1 LVTALSDQTDFK
13 VAVDVNML
21 TLGINYGSHDSA
33 AAIARDGDILF
44 ATAEERLSRRKHD
57 GSFPLLAIRACLAH
71 AEVEVEALDEV
82 AFGWQPAATIR
93 SADMRNYVTGAYPMN
108 WWGILWAQSV
118 GRIEEYQKNGERL
131 FRRHV
136 GSPKNGFK
144 RIDHHYAHALS
155 AYPVS
160 GFDEATVVVID
171 GRGAWE
177 ATSIWHGK
185 GSELRLVDM
194 VRWPNSIGLFYAQFT
209 AWLGFERYQ
218 DEWKV
223 MGLAPYGGPGVDLGS
238 FINVANGEYSVNSRL
253 FLKMPDLSGIEKAL
267 GRARKPDE
275 PLSNRHRDVAW
286 AVQDACERAEL
297 AVIKRAISL
306 TGSRNLCLAGGVA
319 LNSKANGLILSRGL
333 VDRIFIQPAA
343 TDDGVAIG
351 AALSAPVAAGFCC
364 REMTKA
370 YLGTGSSSEEIEAT
384 LRTYKL
390 SYQWL
395 DNPAETAA
403 DLLARGKLI
412 GWYQGREEFGPRALG
427 NRSILADPRDA
438 RNRDRVNNA
447 VKFREE
453 WRPFAPSVLE
463 EAGTSLF
470 ENYHTTPF
478 MTLTFQVRSE
488 KKAAIAAAVHVDGS
502 ARVQSVTRDQNERY
516 YDLIKAFA
524 GKTGVPAVLNT
535 SFNLKGEAI
544 VNSPFDAIRTFY
556 TSGLDALILDRYLI
570 AKAAPTNRASDTER
584 TKVIVGAEAEFQ

>member
-1 LVTALSDQTDFK
+1 
-13 VAVDVNML
+13 ML

-33 AAIARDGDILF
+33 AAIARDGEILF
-44 ATAEERLSRRKHD
+44 ATAEERLSRNKHD
-57 GSFPLLAIRACLAH
+57 GGFPLHATRAALAH
-71 AEVEVEALDEV
+71 AEAELADLDEV
-82 AFGWQPAATIR
+82 AFGWQPPATIR
-93 SADMRNYVTGAYPMN
+93 SADLRNYLTGAHPMG
-108 WWGILWAQSV
+108 WREALKAQTV
-118 GRIEEYQKNGERL
+118 GRILEYQRDGERL
-131 FRRHV
+131 FRRHL
-136 GSPKNGFK
+136 GSPRNGFK

-185 GSELRLVDM
+185 GAELKLIEM

-209 AWLGFERYQ
+209 WWLGFERFQ

-223 MGLAPYGGPGVDLGS
+223 MGLAPYGGPGVDLGG
-238 FINVANGEYSVNSRL
+238 FISVSDGQYSVNSQL
-253 FLKMPDLSGIEKAL
+253 LLQNLPGIEKVL
-267 GRARKPDE
+267 GPARRHDE
-275 PLSNRHRDVAW
+275 PLSDRHRDVAW

-297 AVIKRAISL
+297 AVIKRAVSL

-319 LNSKANGLILSRGL
+319 LNSKANGLILSEGL
-333 VDRIFIQPAA
+333 VDRIFVQPAA

-351 AALSAPVAAGFCC
+351 AALAAPVAAGLRCG
-364 REMTKA
+364 EMTKA
-370 YLGTGSSSEEIEAT
+370 YLGSQSAPEEIEAL

-390 SYQWL
+390 SYERL
-395 DNPAETAA
+395 DDPAETAA
-403 DLLARGKLI
+403 ELLIQGKLI

-427 NRSILADPRDA
+427 NRSILADPRDV

-447 VKFREE
+447 VKFRED

-463 EAGTSLF
+463 EAGASLF
-470 ENYHTTPF
+470 KNYHTTPF
-478 MTLTFQVRSE
+478 MTLTFQVRPE
-488 KKAAIAAAVHVDGS
+488 KKDAIAAAVHVDGS

-516 YDLIKAFA
+516 YDLIRSFGA
-524 GKTGVPAVLNT
+524 KTGVPAVLNT
-535 SFNLKGEAI
+535 SFNLKGEPI

-570 AKAAPTNRASDTER
+570 AKTMPSRIKQQYEEDKKGHRRESQSYSEGALAR
-584 TKVIVGAEAEFQ
+584 TLWR

>member
-1 LVTALSDQTDFK
+1 
-13 VAVDVNML
+13 ML

-33 AAIARDGDILF
+33 AAIALDGEILF
-44 ATAEERLSRRKHD
+44 ATAEERLTRTKHD
-57 GSFPLLAIRACLAH
+57 GGFPVHAIRAAFAH
-71 AEVEVEALDEV
+71 AEVKLADLDQV
-82 AFGWQPAATIR
+82 AFGWQPLAAVR
-93 SADMRNYVTGAYPMN
+93 SVDLRNYLTGAHPMR
-108 WWGILWAQSV
+108 WREALKAQTV
-118 GRIEEYQKNGERL
+118 GRIVEYQRDGERL

-185 GSELRLVDM
+185 GTELKLIDM
-194 VRWPNSIGLFYAQFT
+194 IRWPNSIGLFYAQFT
-209 AWLGFERYQ
+209 WWLGFERFQ

-223 MGLAPYGGPGVDLGS
+223 MGLAPYGGPGIDLGG
-238 FINVANGEYSVNSRL
+238 FIRVSDGQYSVNSRL
-253 FLKMPDLSGIEKAL
+253 LLQNLYGIEKVL
-267 GRARKPDE
+267 GPARKPDE
-275 PLSNRHRDVAW
+275 SLSDRHRDVAW

-297 AVIKRAISL
+297 AVIRRAVSL

-319 LNSKANGLILSRGL
+319 LNSKANGLILSERL

-351 AALSAPVAAGFCC
+351 AALAAPVAAGFRCG
-364 REMTKA
+364 EMTKA
-370 YLGTGSSSEEIEAT
+370 YLGSQSAPQEIEAA

-390 SYQWL
+390 SYERL
-395 DNPAETAA
+395 DDSAETAA
-403 DLLARGKLI
+403 ELLTKGKLI

-427 NRSILADPRDA
+427 NRSILADPRDV

-447 VKFREE
+447 VKFRED

-463 EAGTSLF
+463 EAGASLF
-470 ENYHTTPF
+470 ESYHTTPF
-478 MTLTFQVRSE
+478 MTLTFQVRPE
-488 KKAAIAAAVHVDGS
+488 KKEAIAAAVHVDGS

-516 YDLIKAFA
+516 YDLIKNFA
-524 GKTGVPAVLNT
+524 VRTGVPAVLNT
-535 SFNLKGEAI
+535 SFNLKGEPI

-556 TSGLDALILDRYLI
+556 TSGLDGLFLDRWLI
-570 AKAAPTNRASDTER
+570 QKTPSPKIKQQYGDDKKDDSRSQSQSSDE
-584 TKVIVGAEAEFQ
+584 GALAGTLWS

>member
-1 LVTALSDQTDFK
+1 
-13 VAVDVNML
+13 ML

-33 AAIARDGDILF
+33 AAIARDGEILF
-44 ATAEERLSRRKHD
+44 ATAEERLSRNKHD
-57 GSFPLLAIRACLAH
+57 GGFPVRAIKAALAH
-71 AEVEVEALDEV
+71 AEAQLADLDEV
-82 AFGWQPAATIR
+82 AFGWQPSATVR
-93 SADMRNYVTGAYPMN
+93 STDMRNYLSGAHPMG
-108 WWGILWAQSV
+108 WREALKAQTV
-118 GRIEEYQKNGERL
+118 GRIVEYQRDGERL
-131 FRRHV
+131 FRRHL

-144 RIDHHYAHALS
+144 RINHHYAHALS

-160 GFDEATVVVID
+160 GFDEATVAVID

-185 GSELRLVDM
+185 GTELRLLDM

-209 AWLGFERYQ
+209 WWLGFERFQ

-223 MGLAPYGGPGVDLGS
+223 MGLAPYGGPGIDLGD
-238 FINVANGEYSVNSRL
+238 FISVSDGKYSVNSRL
-253 FLKMPDLSGIEKAL
+253 LLQELAGIERVL
-267 GRARKPDE
+267 GPARKPDE
-275 PLSNRHRDVAW
+275 SLSDRHRDVAW

-297 AVIKRAISL
+297 AVIRRAISL

-319 LNSKANGLILSRGL
+319 LNSKANGLILSERL

-351 AALSAPVAAGFCC
+351 AALAAPVAAGC
-364 REMTKA
+364 RCEEMTKA
-370 YLGTGSSSEEIEAT
+370 YLGSQSAPQDIEAA

-390 SYQWL
+390 SYERL
-395 DNPAETAA
+395 DHPAEMAA
-403 DLLARGKLI
+403 ELLSNGKLI

-427 NRSILADPRDA
+427 NRSILADPRDV

-463 EAGTSLF
+463 EAGPSLF

-478 MTLTFQVRSE
+478 MTLTFQVRPE
-488 KKAAIAAAVHVDGS
+488 KKDAIAAAVHVDGS
-502 ARVQSVTRDQNERY
+502 ARVQSVTHDQNERY
-516 YDLIKAFA
+516 YDLIKSFA
-524 GKTGVPAVLNT
+524 AKTGVPAVLNT
-535 SFNLKGEAI
+535 SFNLKGEPI

-556 TSGLDALILDRYLI
+556 TSGLDVLILDRCLI
-570 AKAAPTNRASDTER
+570 AKALPSNIKQRQGEDK
-584 TKVIVGAEAEFQ
+584 KVRVDAELQ

>member
-1 LVTALSDQTDFK
+1 
-13 VAVDVNML
+13 ML
-21 TLGINYGSHDSA
+21 TLGINHGIHDSA
-33 AAIARDGDILF
+33 AAIARDGEILF
-44 ATAEERLSRRKHD
+44 ATAEERLSRKKHD
-57 GSFPLLAIRACLAH
+57 GGFPVLAVKACLMH
-71 AEVEVEALDEV
+71 AGAELADLDEV
-82 AFGWQPAATIR
+82 AFGWQSERAVRA
-93 SADMRNYVTGAYPMN
+93 ADMRSFFRGAHPMG
-108 WWGILWAQSV
+108 WSGVLRAQTF
-118 GRIEEYQKNGERL
+118 GRIEAYQRNSERL
-131 FRRHV
+131 FRRYV
-136 GSPKNGFK
+136 GPPKKGFK

-185 GSELRLVDM
+185 GDELRLIDM

-209 AWLGFERYQ
+209 WWLGFERFQ

-223 MGLAPYGGPGVDLGS
+223 MGLAAYGEPGVDLGA
-238 FINVANGEYSVNSRL
+238 FISVSDGHYSVNARL
-253 FLKMPDLSGIEKAL
+253 LLDDLSRIEKAL
-267 GRARKPDE
+267 GPARKADE
-275 PLSNRHRDVAW
+275 PLSDRHRDVAW

-297 AVIKRAISL
+297 AVIRRAVSL

-319 LNSKANGLILSRGL
+319 LNSKANGLILRERL

-351 AALSAPVAAGFCC
+351 AALAAPVAAGFRCG
-364 REMTKA
+364 EMTRA
-370 YLGTGSSSEEIEAT
+370 YLGSQSAPDEIEVL

-390 SYQWL
+390 SYERL
-395 DNPAETAA
+395 DDPAERAA
-403 DLLARGKLI
+403 KLLTEGKLI

-427 NRSILADPRDA
+427 NRSILADPRDV
-438 RNRDRVNNA
+438 RNRDRVNSA
-447 VKFREE
+447 VKFRED

-463 EAGTSLF
+463 EAGASLF

-478 MTLTFQVRSE
+478 MTLTFQVKPE

-516 YDLIKAFA
+516 YDLIKNFA
-524 GKTGVPAVLNT
+524 AKTGVPAVLNT
-535 SFNLKGEAI
+535 SFNLKGEPI

-556 TSGLDALILDRYLI
+556 TSGLDALFLDRYLI
-570 AKAAPTNRASDTER
+570 NKTQPGN
-584 TKVIVGAEAEFQ
+584 Q

>member
-1 LVTALSDQTDFK
+1 
-13 VAVDVNML
+13 ML

-33 AAIARDGDILF
+33 AAIARDGEILF
-44 ATAEERLSRRKHD
+44 ATAEERLSRKKHD
-57 GSFPLLAIRACLAH
+57 GGFPVLAIRACLAH
-71 AEVEVEALDEV
+71 AGAELADLDEV
-82 AFGWQPAATIR
+82 AFGWQSAAAVR
-93 SADMRNYVTGAYPMN
+93 SADMRNFFTGAHRMG
-108 WWGILWAQSV
+108 WWGVLRAQSI
-118 GRIEEYQKNGERL
+118 GRIEAYQKDGERL
-131 FRRHV
+131 FRRYV
-136 GSPKNGFK
+136 GPPKNGFK

-160 GFDEATVVVID
+160 GFDEATMVVID

-185 GSELRLVDM
+185 GGELKLIEM

-209 AWLGFERYQ
+209 WWLGFERFQ

-223 MGLAPYGGPGVDLGS
+223 MGLAPYGGPGVDLGG
-238 FINVANGEYSVNSRL
+238 FISVFDGHYSVNARLLLDDPSR
-253 FLKMPDLSGIEKAL
+253 IEKVL
-267 GRARKPDE
+267 GPARKADE
-275 PLSNRHRDVAW
+275 PLSDRHRDVAW

-297 AVIKRAISL
+297 AVIRRAVSL

-319 LNSKANGLILSRGL
+319 LNSKANGLILSERL
-333 VDRIFIQPAA
+333 INRIFIQPAA

-351 AALSAPVAAGFCC
+351 AALAAPVAAGFRC

-370 YLGTGSSSEEIEAT
+370 YLGTQSAPDEIEAL

-390 SYQWL
+390 SYKRL

-403 DLLARGKLI
+403 ELLAEGKLI

-427 NRSILADPRDA
+427 NRSILADPRDV

-447 VKFREE
+447 VKFRED

-463 EAGTSLF
+463 EAGASLF

-478 MTLTFQVRSE
+478 MTLTFQVRPE

-516 YDLIKAFA
+516 YDLIKNFA
-524 GKTGVPAVLNT
+524 AKTGVPAVLNT
-535 SFNLKGEAI
+535 SFNLKGEPI

-570 AKAAPTNRASDTER
+570 SKIPPSN
-584 TKVIVGAEAEFQ
+584 

>member
-1 LVTALSDQTDFK
+1 
-13 VAVDVNML
+13 ML

-33 AAIARDGDILF
+33 AAIARDGEILF
-44 ATAEERLSRRKHD
+44 ATAEERLSRKKHD
-57 GSFPLLAIRACLAH
+57 SGFPLHAIRACLAH
-71 AEVEVEALDEV
+71 AGVELANLDEV
-82 AFGWQPAATIR
+82 AFGWQHSGATR
-93 SADMRNYVTGAYPMN
+93 SADMRDFFTGSHPMG
-108 WWGILWAQSV
+108 WWAALRAQTV
-118 GRIEEYQKNGERL
+118 GRIEEYQRDGERL
-131 FRRHV
+131 FRRHF
-136 GSPKNGFK
+136 GSPKAGFK

-185 GSELRLVDM
+185 GRELKLIEM
-194 VRWPNSIGLFYAQFT
+194 IRWPNSIGLFYAQFT
-209 AWLGFERYQ
+209 WWLGFERFQ

-223 MGLAPYGGPGVDLGS
+223 MGLAPYGRRGVDLGG
-238 FINVANGEYSVNSRL
+238 FISVSDGKYSVNSRL
-253 FLKMPDLSGIEKAL
+253 LLSGGVSGIEREL
-267 GRARKPDE
+267 GRARQPDE
-275 PLSNRHRDVAW
+275 PLSDRHRDVAW

-297 AVIKRAISL
+297 ALIKRAVSL

-343 TDDGVAIG
+343 SDDGVAVG
-351 AALSAPVAAGFCC
+351 AALAAPVAAGLRCG
-364 REMTKA
+364 EMSKA
-370 YLGTGSSSEEIEAT
+370 YLGVQSTSRDIEAV
-384 LRTYKL
+384 LQTYKL
-390 SYQWL
+390 SYQSL
-395 DNPAETAA
+395 GNPADTAA
-403 DLLARGKLI
+403 DLLVRDQLI

-427 NRSILADPRDA
+427 NRSILADPRDV

-447 VKFREE
+447 VKFRED

-478 MTLTFQVRSE
+478 MTLTFQVRPE

-516 YDLIKAFA
+516 YDLIKSFA
-524 GKTGVPAVLNT
+524 AKTGVPAVLNT
-535 SFNLKGEAI
+535 SFNLKGEPI

-570 AKAAPTNRASDTER
+570 SKNPPSKTFIEPER
-584 TKVIVGAEAEFQ
+584 TKVAVGAEL

>member
-1 LVTALSDQTDFK
+1 
-13 VAVDVNML
+13 ML

-33 AAIARDGDILF
+33 AAIARDGEILF
-44 ATAEERLSRRKHD
+44 AAAEERLSRKKHD
-57 GSFPLLAIRACLAH
+57 SGFPLHAIRACLVH
-71 AEVEVEALDEV
+71 AGVELADLDEV
-82 AFGWQPAATIR
+82 AFGWQQSSAVRT
-93 SADMRNYVTGAYPMN
+93 ADMRDFFTGSHPMG
-108 WWGILWAQSV
+108 WWAALRAQTV
-118 GRIEEYQKNGERL
+118 GRIEEYQRDGERL

-136 GSPKNGFK
+136 GSPKNGIK

-185 GSELRLVDM
+185 GTELKLIDM

-209 AWLGFERYQ
+209 WWLGFERFQ

-238 FINVANGEYSVNSRL
+238 FITVSDERYSVNSRQL
-253 FLKMPDLSGIEKAL
+253 LSGGVSGIEKEL

-275 PLSNRHRDVAW
+275 PLLDRHRDVAW

-297 AVIKRAISL
+297 EVIKRAVSL

-319 LNSKANGLILSRGL
+319 LNSKANGLILSRRL

-351 AALSAPVAAGFCC
+351 AALAAPVTAGFRCQ
-364 REMTKA
+364 EMTQA
-370 YLGTGSSSEEIEAT
+370 YLGAQAAPRDIEAA
-384 LRTYKL
+384 LQTYKL
-390 SYQWL
+390 SYQSL
-395 DNPAETAA
+395 ANPADTAA
-403 DLLARGKLI
+403 DLLVRDQLI

-427 NRSILADPRDA
+427 NRSILADPRDV

-478 MTLTFQVRSE
+478 MTLTFQVRPE

-516 YDLIKAFA
+516 YDLIKSFA
-524 GKTGVPAVLNT
+524 ARTGVPAVLNT
-535 SFNLKGEAI
+535 SFNLKGEPI

-570 AKAAPTNRASDTER
+570 AKTSPSNRTTDTES
-584 TKVIVGAEAEFQ
+584 TKVIVGAEPEVQ

>member
-1 LVTALSDQTDFK
+1 
-13 VAVDVNML
+13 ML

-33 AAIARDGDILF
+33 AAIARDGEILF
-44 ATAEERLSRRKHD
+44 AAAEERLSRKKHD
-57 GSFPLLAIRACLAH
+57 AGFPLNAIKASLTHARAELQH
-71 AEVEVEALDEV
+71 LDEV
-82 AFGWQPAATIR
+82 AFGWQPFATVR
-93 SADMRNYVTGAYPMN
+93 STDLRNYLTGAHPMG
-108 WWGILWAQSV
+108 WREALKAQTV
-118 GRIEEYQKNGERL
+118 GRILEYQTDGERL
-131 FRRHV
+131 FSRHL
-136 GSPKNGFK
+136 GTPKNGFK

-185 GSELRLVDM
+185 GRELRLVEM

-209 AWLGFERYQ
+209 WWLGFEKFQ

-223 MGLAPYGGPGVDLGS
+223 MGLAPYGGPGIDLSG
-238 FINVANGEYSVNSRL
+238 FISVSDGHYSVNARL
-253 FLKMPDLSGIEKAL
+253 LLDDLSRIETAL
-267 GRARKPDE
+267 GPARKPDE
-275 PLSNRHRDVAW
+275 PLLDRHRDVAW
-286 AVQDACERAEL
+286 AVQNACERAEL
-297 AVIKRAISL
+297 AVIKRAVSL

-319 LNSKANGLILSRGL
+319 LNSKANGLILSERL

-351 AALSAPVAAGFCC
+351 AALAAPVAAGLRCG
-364 REMTKA
+364 EMTKA
-370 YLGTGSSSEEIEAT
+370 YLGSQSGTNEIEAL

-390 SYQWL
+390 DYETL
-395 DNPAETAA
+395 DDPAETAA
-403 DLLARGKLI
+403 ELLTEGKLI

-427 NRSILADPRDA
+427 NRSILADPRDV

-447 VKFREE
+447 VKFRED

-463 EAGTSLF
+463 EAGASLF

-478 MTLTFQVRSE
+478 MTLTFQVKPE
-488 KKAAIAAAVHVDGS
+488 KKEDIAAAVHVDGS

-516 YDLIKAFA
+516 YDLIKSFA
-524 GKTGVPAVLNT
+524 ERTGVPAVLNT
-535 SFNLKGEAI
+535 SFNLKGEPI
-544 VNSPFDAIRTFY
+544 VNSPFDAVRTFY

-570 AKAAPTNRASDTER
+570 AKALPL
-584 TKVIVGAEAEFQ
+584 

>member
-1 LVTALSDQTDFK
+1 
-13 VAVDVNML
+13 ML

-33 AAIARDGDILF
+33 AAVARDGEIMF
-44 ATAEERLSRRKHD
+44 ATAEERLSRKKHD
-57 GSFPLLAIRACLAH
+57 SGFPLHAIRACLAH
-71 AEVEVEALDEV
+71 AGAELADFDEV
-82 AFGWQPAATIR
+82 AFGWQQFAAAR
-93 SADMRNYVTGAYPMN
+93 SADLRDYLTGVHPM
-108 WWGILWAQSV
+108 GLRSALRAQSV
-118 GRIEEYQKNGERL
+118 GRIEEYQRDGERL
-131 FRRHV
+131 FRRHF
-136 GSPKNGFK
+136 GSPRNGFK

-177 ATSIWHGK
+177 ATSIWYGK
-185 GSELRLVDM
+185 GGQLKLIEM

-209 AWLGFERYQ
+209 AWLGFERFQ

-238 FINVANGEYSVNSRL
+238 FIGVSNGKYSVNSRL
-253 FLKMPDLSGIEKAL
+253 LLNRPDLSGIEKGL
-267 GRARKPDE
+267 GPARKPDE
-275 PLSNRHRDVAW
+275 PLSDRHRDVAW

-297 AVIKRAISL
+297 AVISRAISL

-319 LNSKANGLILSRGL
+319 LNSKANGLILSQKL

-351 AALSAPVAAGFCC
+351 AALAAPVAAGFRCG
-364 REMTKA
+364 EMTKA
-370 YLGTGSSSEEIEAT
+370 YLGSQSKPEEIEAA

-390 SYQWL
+390 SYQRL
-395 DNPAETAA
+395 DNPAEQAA
-403 DLLARGKLI
+403 ELLANGQLI

-447 VKFREE
+447 VKFRED

-478 MTLTFQVRSE
+478 MTLTFQVKPE

-516 YDLIKAFA
+516 YDLIKSFA
-524 GKTGVPAVLNT
+524 AKTDVPAVLNT
-535 SFNLKGEAI
+535 SFNLKGEPI

-570 AKAAPTNRASDTER
+570 
-584 TKVIVGAEAEFQ
+584 TKSSPANITSRGSVKQAQTGMLVP

>member
-1 LVTALSDQTDFK
+1 
-13 VAVDVNML
+13 ML

-33 AAIARDGDILF
+33 AAIAQDGEILF
-44 ATAEERLSRRKHD
+44 ATAEERLSRKKHD
-57 GSFPLLAIRACLAH
+57 GAFPLHAIRACLAH
-71 AEVEVEALDEV
+71 VRAELSDLDEV
-82 AFGWQPAATIR
+82 AFGWQPAAATR
-93 SADMRNYVTGAYPMN
+93 AVDLRNYLTGAHPMG
-108 WWGILWAQSV
+108 WWQALRAQSI
-118 GRIEEYQKNGERL
+118 GRIEEYQNNGERL
-131 FRRHV
+131 FCRHI
-136 GSPKNGFK
+136 GSPRNGFR
-144 RIDHHYAHALS
+144 RIDHHFAHALS

-185 GSELRLVDM
+185 GTKLKLIDM

-209 AWLGFERYQ
+209 GWLGFERYQ

-238 FINVANGEYSVNSRL
+238 FISVSDGKYSINSRL
-253 FLKMPDLSGIEKAL
+253 LLKGPDLSGIEKGL
-267 GRARKPDE
+267 GRAREPDE
-275 PLSNRHRDVAW
+275 PLLDRHRNVAW

-297 AVIKRAISL
+297 AVVTRAISL

-319 LNSKANGLILSRGL
+319 LNSKANGLILGRKL

-351 AALSAPVAAGFCC
+351 AALSAHVAAGLRCG
-364 REMTKA
+364 EMTNA
-370 YLGTGSSSEEIEAT
+370 YLGSGSAAEEIEGT
-384 LRTYKL
+384 LRSYKL
-390 SYQWL
+390 SYQQL

-403 DLLARGKLI
+403 DLLARGNLI
-412 GWYQGREEFGPRALG
+412 GWYQGRGEFGPRALG
-427 NRSILADPRDA
+427 NRSILADPRDV

-447 VKFREE
+447 VKFRED

-463 EAGTSLF
+463 EAGASFF

-478 MTLTFQVRSE
+478 MTLTFQVRPT
-488 KKAAIAAAVHVDGS
+488 KKAEIAAAVHVDGS
-502 ARVQSVTRDQNERY
+502 ARVQSVRRDQNERY
-516 YDLIKAFA
+516 YDLIKTFA
-524 GKTGVPAVLNT
+524 ARTGVPAVLNT
-535 SFNLKGEAI
+535 SFNLKGEPI

-570 AKAAPTNRASDTER
+570 SKNPQSNTFGETEKTKITAA
-584 TKVIVGAEAEFQ
+584 AEA

>member
-1 LVTALSDQTDFK
+1 
-13 VAVDVNML
+13 ML

-33 AAIARDGDILF
+33 AAIARDGEILF
-44 ATAEERLSRRKHD
+44 ATAEERLSRKKHD
-57 GSFPLLAIRACLAH
+57 GGFPLLAIKACLAH
-71 AEVEVEALDEV
+71 AGAKLVDLDEV
-82 AFGWQPAATIR
+82 AFGWQSASATR
-93 SADMRNYVTGAYPMN
+93 SADMRNFFTDAHPMG
-108 WWGILWAQSV
+108 WWGVLRAQSV
-118 GRIEEYQKNGERL
+118 GRIEEYQRDGERL

-136 GSPKNGFK
+136 GQPKNGFK

-185 GSELRLVDM
+185 GSELRLVEM
-194 VRWPNSIGLFYAQFT
+194 IRWPNSVGLFYAQFT
-209 AWLGFERYQ
+209 WWLGFERFQ

-223 MGLAPYGGPGVDLGS
+223 MGLAPYGGPGVDLGG
-238 FINVANGEYSVNSRL
+238 FIRVSDGHYSVNAPL
-253 FLKMPDLSGIEKAL
+253 LLDDLSRIEKVL
-267 GRARKPDE
+267 GPARKVDE
-275 PLSNRHRDVAW
+275 PLSVRHRDVAW

-297 AVIKRAISL
+297 AIIGRAVSL

-319 LNSKANGLILSRGL
+319 LNSKANGLILSQRL

-343 TDDGVAIG
+343 TDDGVSIG
-351 AALSAPVAAGFCC
+351 AALAAPVAAGFRCG
-364 REMTKA
+364 EMTKA
-370 YLGTGSSSEEIEAT
+370 YLGSQAPSDEIET
-384 LRTYKL
+384 VLRTYKL
-390 SYQWL
+390 SYTRL
-395 DNPAETAA
+395 DDPAETAA
-403 DLLARGKLI
+403 DLLTRGKLI

-427 NRSILADPRDA
+427 NRSILADPRDVQ
-438 RNRDRVNNA
+438 NRDRVNNA
-447 VKFREE
+447 VKFRED

-463 EAGTSLF
+463 EAGASLF

-478 MTLTFQVRSE
+478 MTLTFQVKPE

-516 YDLIKAFA
+516 YDLIKNFA
-524 GKTGVPAVLNT
+524 AKTGVPAVLNT
-535 SFNLKGEAI
+535 SFNLKGEPI

-570 AKAAPTNRASDTER
+570 AKTSPSNINQRP
-584 TKVIVGAEAEFQ
+584 

>member
-1 LVTALSDQTDFK
+1 
-13 VAVDVNML
+13 ML

-33 AAIARDGDILF
+33 AAIARDGEILF
-44 ATAEERLSRRKHD
+44 ATAEERLSRKKHD
-57 GSFPLLAIRACLAH
+57 SGFPLHAIRACLVH
-71 AEVEVEALDEV
+71 AGVELADLDEV
-82 AFGWQPAATIR
+82 AFGWQHSSAVR
-93 SADMRNYVTGAYPMN
+93 SADMRDFFTGSHPMG
-108 WWGILWAQSV
+108 WWAALRAQTV
-118 GRIEEYQKNGERL
+118 GRIEEYQRDGERL

-185 GSELRLVDM
+185 GRELKLIDM

-209 AWLGFERYQ
+209 WWLGFERFQ

-238 FINVANGEYSVNSRL
+238 FISVSDGKYSVNSRL
-253 FLKMPDLSGIEKAL
+253 LLSGGVSGIEKEL

-275 PLSNRHRDVAW
+275 PLLDRHRDVAW

-297 AVIKRAISL
+297 AVIKRAVSL

-319 LNSKANGLILSRGL
+319 LNSKANGLILSRRL

-351 AALSAPVAAGFCC
+351 AALAAPVAAGFRCQ
-364 REMTKA
+364 EMTKA
-370 YLGTGSSSEEIEAT
+370 YLGAQAAPREIEAA
-384 LRTYKL
+384 LQTYKL
-390 SYQWL
+390 SYQSL
-395 DNPAETAA
+395 ANPADTAA
-403 DLLARGKLI
+403 DLLVRDQLI

-427 NRSILADPRDA
+427 NRSILADPRDV

-478 MTLTFQVRSE
+478 MTLTFQVRPE

-516 YDLIKAFA
+516 YDLIKSFA
-524 GKTGVPAVLNT
+524 AKTGVPAVLNT
-535 SFNLKGEAI
+535 SFNLKGEPI

-570 AKAAPTNRASDTER
+570 AKTSPSNRTTDTES
-584 TKVIVGAEAEFQ
+584 TKVIVGAEPEFQ

>member
-1 LVTALSDQTDFK
+1 
-13 VAVDVNML
+13 ML

-33 AAIARDGDILF
+33 AAIARDGEVLF
-44 ATAEERLSRRKHD
+44 ATAEERLSRKKQD
-57 GSFPLLAIRACLAH
+57 GGFPLLAIRACLAH
-71 AEVEVEALDEV
+71 ARAELADLDEV
-82 AFGWQPAATIR
+82 AFGWQRLSAGRAT
-93 SADMRNYVTGAYPMN
+93 DLRNFLTGAHPMG
-108 WWGILWAQSV
+108 WWGALRSQTI
-118 GRIEEYQKNGERL
+118 GRIEGYQRDGERL
-131 FRRHV
+131 FRRYV
-136 GSPKNGFK
+136 GSPKNAFK

-185 GSELRLVDM
+185 GGELKLIEM

-209 AWLGFERYQ
+209 WWLGFERFQ

-223 MGLAPYGGPGVDLGS
+223 MGLAPYGRPGVDLGG
-238 FINVANGEYSVNSRL
+238 FISVSDGHYSVNARLLLDDVSR
-253 FLKMPDLSGIEKAL
+253 IEKVL
-267 GRARKPDE
+267 GPARKSDE
-275 PLSNRHRDVAW
+275 PLLDRHRDVAW

-297 AVIKRAISL
+297 AVIKGAVSL

-319 LNSKANGLILSRGL
+319 LNSKANGLILSQKL

-351 AALSAPVAAGFCC
+351 AALAAPVAAGFRCG
-364 REMTKA
+364 EMKKA
-370 YLGTGSSSEEIEAT
+370 YLGSESAPDEIEAL

-390 SYQWL
+390 SYKRL

-403 DLLARGKLI
+403 ELLAEGKLI

-427 NRSILADPRDA
+427 NRSILADPRDV

-447 VKFREE
+447 VKFRED

-463 EAGTSLF
+463 EEGTSLF

-478 MTLTFQVRSE
+478 MTLTFQVRPE
-488 KKAAIAAAVHVDGS
+488 KKSAIAAAVHVDGS

-516 YDLIKAFA
+516 YDLIKNFA
-524 GKTGVPAVLNT
+524 AKTGVPAVLNT
-535 SFNLKGEAI
+535 SFNLKGEPI

-570 AKAAPTNRASDTER
+570 SKIPPSN
-584 TKVIVGAEAEFQ
+584 